1 MRPPCVHHASAMRPP
16 CVCHASAMRWRASAE
31 SMKNACNMPGMD
43 PCICHALGN
52 LQENAWKKHAICL
65 EWTMHPPCICHAS
78 SRSHG
83 IRMQQLHALS
93 MHSDSNA
100 CKRLAPNCFSD
111 SKSNAW
117 IAAKSMRFPCVMHG
131 MCSMHSPCIRQAFS
145 MHYFSK
151 GKCRIQTFKSRLP
164 SLASLS
170 SPDTRS

>member
-1 MRPPCVHHASAMRPP
+1 MVHHASAMRSPGIGKSAMCLPYVRHASSMHPP
-16 CVCHASAMRWRASAE
+16 CVYQAWVSISKMHEKCM
-31 SMKNACNMPGMD
+31 
-43 PCICHALGN
+43 PCICHALGS
-52 LQENAWKKHAICL
+52 LQQNAWKMHAICL

-131 MCSMHSPCIRQAFS
+131 MRSMHSPGIFHALFQ
-145 MHYFSK
+145 
-151 GKCRIQTFKSRLP
+151 
-164 SLASLS
+164 
-170 SPDTRS
+170 